1 MPQHAGD
8 IRVVAPTFMSAQ
20 MLTRQGLS
28 RRHIAQCVREGSLLR
43 VRRDRYVSA
52 ATPSDVIRA
61 ARLGGRVDCVTLL
74 SMLGVFVLEHR
85 ELHIQVT
92 VGASRLPSRPPGVR
106 CHWRE
111 TKAGREDLHADLIEA
126 LAQSCRCQEPR
137 AAVATLD
144 SAWHMGLIGPDD
156 LNEIFERLPA
166 RFRGLRGL
174 LDRRSESGP
183 ETIMRLMLRMMG
195 CRIEVQPVVGG
206 VGRVDFIVDGWLI
219 IECDS
224 EAHHSGW
231 DAQKRDRRRDLVAA
245 TLGYTTIRP
254 IAEDILYHR
263 DEMFASI
270 RAVIEGRRS
279 VSTVHSSSK
288 VRRPRRD
295 SAVRP
300 S

>member
-1 MPQHAGD
+1 MPEHADDVRG
-8 IRVVAPTFMSAQ
+8 VAPTFLSAQ
-20 MLTRQGLS
+20 ALTRQGLT
-28 RRHIAQCVREGSLLR
+28 RRHIAQCVRDGSLLR
-43 VRRDRYVSA
+43 VRRDRYVP
-52 ATPSDVIRA
+52 ATTPPDVIRA

-74 SMLGVFVLEHR
+74 SMLGVFVLGHR

-92 VGASRLPSRPPGVR
+92 VGASRLPPRPPGVKR
-106 CHWRE
+106 HWRE

-126 LAQSCRCQEPR
+126 LTQSCRCQEPR

-144 SAWHMGLIGPDD
+144 SAWHLGLIGEDD
-156 LNEIFERLPA
+156 LAEIFGRLPV
-166 RFRGLRGL
+166 RFRGLRRL
-174 LDRRSESGP
+174 LDQRSESGP
-183 ETIMRLMLRMMG
+183 ETFMRLMLRMMG
-195 CRIEVQPVVGG
+195 CRIEVQPVVRG

-231 DAQKRDRRRDLVAA
+231 DAQKRDRRRDLRAA
-245 TLGYTTIRP
+245 ALGYTTIRP

-263 DEMFASI
+263 DEVFASI
-270 RAVIEGRRS
+270 RAAIEGRRS
-279 VSTVHSSSK
+279 VSAVHSSSK

-300 S
+300 L

>member
-1 MPQHAGD
+1 
-8 IRVVAPTFMSAQ
+8 
-20 MLTRQGLS
+20 
-28 RRHIAQCVREGSLLR
+28 
-43 VRRDRYVSA
+43 
-52 ATPSDVIRA
+52 
-61 ARLGGRVDCVTLL
+61 
-74 SMLGVFVLEHR
+74 MLGVFVLEDH

-92 VGASRLPSRPPGVR
+92 VGASRLPPRPPGVK

-111 TKAGREDLHADLIEA
+111 TKAGRQDLHADLIEA

-144 SAWHMGLIGPDD
+144 SAWHLGLIGEGD
-156 LNEIFERLPA
+156 LTEIFGRLPT

-174 LDRRSESGP
+174 LDPRSESGP

-195 CRIEVQPVVGG
+195 CGIEIQPVVRG

-231 DAQKRDRRRDLVAA
+231 DAQKRDRRRDLAA
-245 TLGYTTIRP
+245 AALGYTTVRP

-263 DEMFASI
+263 DEVFASI
-270 RAVIEGRRS
+270 RAVIESRPSGSR
-279 VSTVHSSSK
+279 VHNSSHM
-288 VRRPRRD
+288 RRPRRD
-295 SAVRP
+295 SAVR
-300 S
+300 SH

>member
-1 MPQHAGD
+1 MPPHAD
-8 IRVVAPTFMSAQ
+8 DVQVVAPTFLSAQ
-20 MLTRQGLS
+20 MLTMQGLT
-28 RRHIAQCVREGSLLR
+28 RRHIAQCVRDGRLLR
-43 VRRDRYVSA
+43 VRRDRYVP
-52 ATPSDVIRA
+52 ATTPRDVIRA

-74 SMLGVFVLEHR
+74 SMLGVFVLEDH
-85 ELHIQVT
+85 ELHMQVT
-92 VGASRLPSRPPGVR
+92 VGASRLPLRPPGVK

-144 SAWHMGLIGPDD
+144 SAWHLGLIDAGD
-156 LNEIFERLPA
+156 LAEIFGRLPA
-166 RFRGLRGL
+166 RFRGLRRL

-183 ETIMRLMLRMMG
+183 ESIMRLMLRMIG
-195 CRIEVQPVVGG
+195 CRVEVQPVVRG

-231 DAQKRDRRRDLVAA
+231 EAQKRDRRRDLAA
-245 TLGYTTIRP
+245 AALGYTTVRP
-254 IAEDILYHR
+254 IAEDILYNR
-263 DEMFASI
+263 DTVFASI

-279 VSTVHSSSK
+279 GSGVHNSSD

-295 SAVRP
+295 SALRP